1 MKNKLFIYLYCLG
14 LFFGLYACG
23 ETSSDEKKQTTEE
36 PDDSGSQPSSPERT
50 FIHPGV
56 TVTTADIERMRK
68 MVAEKQSPAYDAY
81 QILATL
87 PTASPS
93 YKMKGPFKVISRNE
107 NSANYNVSSYEQDFL
122 AAYMNALMWCV
133 TQETPYA
140 EKALD
145 IVYQYAQ
152 TLEEI
157 DITDGVILISGF
169 SCFHLVKAMEII
181 RYTYNVPDEKLETI
195 ANMLKNVFL
204 PVMKTDL
211 EKAPY
216 HIGNQDAVGN
226 RAILATAIYLEDSEL
241 YEWAKDFFLKS
252 DHNGCIAN
260 YILSSTGQCQES
272 GRDQRHTQL
281 GLGVMAETCEIA
293 HKQGDD
299 DFYAAYDNLLLKGF
313 EYTAQ
318 YNIGL
323 TVPFEV
329 FKDVTKRPDWA
340 YSTLSTEGRG
350 VFLPY
355 YEIVYNHYVY
365 RKKLNNLTEFTTYV
379 LENSA
384 RPETYLTDS
393 RLQHT
398 FASLVYYQSR

>member
-1 MKNKLFIYLYCLG
+1 MKNKLLIYFYCLG
-14 LFFGLYACG
+14 LLFGLYACG
-23 ETSSDEKKQTTEE
+23 ETSSDENKQPTEE
-36 PDDSGSQPSSPERT
+36 PDDSGSSERT

-68 MVAEKQSPAYDAY
+68 MVAEKQSPAYEAY
-81 QILATL
+81 QVLATL
-87 PTASPS
+87 PSASSS
-93 YKMKGPFKVISRNE
+93 YKMKGPYKVISRNK
-107 NSANYNVSSYEQDFL
+107 NSANYNESNYEQDFL
-122 AAYMNALMWCV
+122 AAYMNALMWSV
-133 TQETPYA
+133 TQEEPYA

-145 IVYQYAQ
+145 IVYQYAN

-157 DITDGVILISGF
+157 DTTDGVILISGF
-169 SCFHLVKAMEII
+169 ACFHLVKAMEIV
-181 RYTYNVPDEKLETI
+181 RYTYNVPAEKLEAI
-195 ANMLKNVFL
+195 ANMLRNVFL
-204 PVMKTDL
+204 PVMKSDL
-211 EKAPY
+211 EKAAY

-226 RAILATAIYLEDSEL
+226 RAILATAVYLEDSEL
-241 YEWAKDFFLKS
+241 YEWSKNFFLKS

-260 YILSSTGQCQES
+260 YILPSTGQCQES

-281 GLGVMAETCEIA
+281 GLGAMAETCEIA

-299 DFYAAYDNLLLKGF
+299 DLYAAYDNLLLKGF
-313 EYTAQ
+313 EYTAK

-329 FKDVTKRPDWA
+329 FKDVTQRSDWA
-340 YSTLSTEGRG
+340 FSALSTEGRG

-365 RKKLNNLTEFTTYV
+365 RKKLNNLTEFTAYA
-379 LENSA
+379 LENNS
-384 RPETYLTDS
+384 RPETFLTDS

-398 FASLVYYQSR
+398 FASLVYYQSK